1 VPEAWPQPSGQG
13 AWSPPATAG
22 TDRPARPGLG
32 WVLLAPA
39 LVALVVSYVW
49 PAAMTIQ
56 AAATHRLDTTLF
68 RQALEEV
75 GYALSYAPLPLLILF
90 TAAPALAW
98 LASRAGRPARLAVRA
113 ALALP
118 LVALAPTAMAVL
130 WRERHRPDQPE
141 DQLAPAFAQW
151 DARLVLVTTLGAFV
165 AAVGVTCYLAAMGR
179 AGSGRR
185 TRSPVLAVGALL
197 GIVTLGFAAQQYVF
211 VHVVQNNPFN
221 GTDNF
226 ESTPM
231 VGIVARGSAS
241 NALFALTLLAVL
253 AVLGIGAALVVLRF
267 RLRLEVGADAAPADG
282 PVPARPALAVA
293 AVLLGAALLVL
304 FLVPAWPWLSTLLA
318 DPLQAPPR
326 FPGRVVL
333 FATWTV
339 PLLSSLAQVAV
350 AALAGFAIGA
360 IRPLG
365 RRSEL
370 LLLVFAP
377 WLLVSNALA
386 AMPWVDPGE
395 PPGRRVLEYALPPT
409 WVSIPALFLFAV
421 LFRGQAMRWRRMRA
435 SDPRRPFLRTVVVPV
450 VPMVSV
456 CVVLVWLLQAQDLA
470 LPTMVDANSGRVANG
485 QWLLGDGPLTDLH
498 GVPASYPL
506 AVLAVLTVV
515 VLALQLWYLD
525 RVSVHT
531 GEADS

>member
-1 VPEAWPQPSGQG
+1 L
-13 AWSPPATAG
+13 
-22 TDRPARPGLG
+22 AR
-32 WVLLAPA
+32 
-39 LVALVVSYVW
+39 
-49 PAAMTIQ
+49 
-56 AAATHRLDTTLF
+56 
-68 RQALEEV
+68 
-75 GYALSYAPLPLLILF
+75 
-90 TAAPALAW
+90 
-98 LASRAGRPARLAVRA
+98 RAGRPARLTVRA

-130 WRERHRPDQPE
+130 WRDRHRPDQPE

-151 DARLVLVTTLGAFV
+151 DARVVLATTLGAFV

-185 TRSPVLAVGALL
+185 SRSPVFAVGALL
-197 GIVTLGFAAQQYVF
+197 AIATLGFAAQQYVF
-211 VHVVQNNPFN
+211 VQVVQNNPFHAI
-221 GTDNF
+221 DNF

-241 NALFALTLLAVL
+241 NALFALTLLALL
-253 AVLGIGAALVVLRF
+253 AALGIGAALVVLRL
-267 RLRLEVGADAAPADG
+267 RLRLEVRPAAEPADG
-282 PVPARPALAVA
+282 PVPARPAPAVA
-293 AVLLGAALLVL
+293 AVLLAAALLVL

-318 DPLQAPPR
+318 DPLQAPRR
-326 FPGRVVL
+326 FPAHVVV
-333 FATWTV
+333 FVTWTV
-339 PLLSSLAQVAV
+339 PLLTSIVQVAV

-360 IRPLG
+360 VRPLG

-395 PPGRRVLEYALPPT
+395 PPGRRILDYALPPT

-450 VPMVSV
+450 LPMVSV
-456 CVVLVWLLQAQDLA
+456 ALVLVWLLQAQDLA
-470 LPTMVDANSGRVANG
+470 LPTMVDAGSGRVANA
-485 QWLLGDGPLTDLH
+485 QWLLGDTPLTDLR

-506 AVLAVLTVV
+506 AVLAVLTAV
-515 VLALQLWYLD
+515 VLALQLWFLD
-525 RVSVHT
+525 RVSVRT
-531 GEADS
+531 GDAES